1 MSDRNLNVA
10 SKDDLPIGVTK
21 KSKFFARKN
30 GSPTKPVQLK
40 WDSSQ
45 EPIPIDMDDDEP
57 IVIESLRS
65 PSICPSPKHAEFDE
79 SFTHLTSPAAPE
91 LSSPAVS
98 SPPRGETFT
107 SPRPERDTL
116 SRSLTPISP
125 TRPGTVAPSVLIPS
139 TSQIVISHPQSSS
152 APNRM
157 QGLGTSTFSN
167 FDSSSDTI
175 DIEEVVTPSFEVGR
189 RTVSNTS
196 LGKRSRIK
204 EEEDEVELEERVERA
219 EKAKV
224 ITHDWKL
231 KYAFGANHV
240 SLLPPYPPI
249 QWSLS

>member
-1 MSDRNLNVA
+1 
-10 SKDDLPIGVTK
+10 
-21 KSKFFARKN
+21 
-30 GSPTKPVQLK
+30 
-40 WDSSQ
+40 
-45 EPIPIDMDDDEP
+45 
-57 IVIESLRS
+57 
-65 PSICPSPKHAEFDE
+65 
-79 SFTHLTSPAAPE
+79 
-91 LSSPAVS
+91 
-98 SPPRGETFT
+98 
-107 SPRPERDTL
+107 
-116 SRSLTPISP
+116 
-125 TRPGTVAPSVLIPS
+125 
-139 TSQIVISHPQSSS
+139 
-152 APNRM
+152 M